1 MIEFTLY
8 GIENEKFQRLESLL
22 AIVMSDLKMAYTV
35 EKIHDIDVIVRS
47 GIGVIPSLFY
57 HSNLI
62 SGDQVPDKDEFR
74 MRIEQAINFKYP
86 TKSKK
91 ENGH

>member
-8 GIENEKFQRLESLL
+8 GIENEKFQRLECLL
-22 AIVMSDLKMAYTV
+22 AIVMSDMHMAYTV

-57 HSNLI
+57 KSNLI
-62 SGDQVPDKDEFR
+62 SGDQVPDIDEFR
-74 MRIEQAINFKYP
+74 IRIEKAINFKYP
-86 TKSKK
+86 PKPKKS
-91 ENGH
+91 NS